1 MKPFLSHRR
10 IRFTAFVMLFVW
22 TLALG
27 TGFANACLV
36 QEDHARYGHLGHPD
50 TGVTSMLVSGLDL
63 MDDEHDSS
71 PEKKACQNFCAA
83 EQMGVVKPS
92 ADAPAHLDVAL
103 VQVSLPPVA
112 PLLAD
117 RASQRP
123 DPGDPDGSQP
133 PLFIRFLRLTL

>member
-1 MKPFLSHRR
+1 
-10 IRFTAFVMLFVW
+10 MLFVW
-22 TLALG
+22 LLALG

-36 QEDHARYGHLGHPD
+36 QEDHARHGHLVHLGHQD
-50 TGVTSMLVSGLDL
+50 AGVTSMPVSGLDL
-63 MDDEHDSS
+63 MDDDHESS

-83 EQMGVVKPS
+83 EQTGVVKPPT
-92 ADAPAHLDVAL
+92 DTPAHLDVAL
-103 VQVSLPPVA
+103 VRVSLPPVA
-112 PLLAD
+112 PLQAD